1 MRPLRDNG
9 TALVA
14 CPPIGRALSL
24 LVLASFLGGCG
35 NKVDQLVEGMAG
47 KVSGPRALVY
57 EKEAEP
63 LLVQFCY
70 DCHGDDSDKGG
81 ISLDTYA
88 DRSSLLADHATWKQ
102 VRENLVNRKM
112 PPSDKAQPSAA
123 ERKQLIAWIDQGVFK
138 IDPRRPD
145 PGRVTIRRLNRQ
157 EYNNTI
163 RDLVGVD
170 FKPSK
175 DFPEDDSG
183 YGFDNIG
190 DVLTLSPL
198 LLEKYLRA
206 AERIMGKALV
216 TDMPHTGLVK
226 VPADR
231 MSGGL
236 KEEGLRILASEGE
249 ISFKHDFKKPGEYR
263 VIIKAFASQAGPETA
278 KMRLELDGKSRQEFF
293 VRATREKREVYE
305 KKLQVAQGS
314 RKIGV
319 EFLND
324 YYDEKKGDRNLYV
337 EYIAIEGPLG
347 ERLDLTLPASH
358 TRIIFR
364 EPQPGAEG
372 ETAREVIERFVT
384 RAYRRPVTEVELTKL
399 EGFVKMVQAEGGS
412 WHAGIQLALQA
423 VLVSPKFLFRGE
435 LQPAPGNPE
444 AVALISEFDLASRL
458 SYFIWSSMPDET
470 LFRLA
475 EQGQL
480 RKNLGREV
488 RRMLDDPKSRAL
500 AENFAGQWLRVRDIS
515 LVNPDPD
522 LYEDFDD
529 GLRKAM
535 LQETLLFFTSIQRE
549 NRSLL
554 DFLRADYTFVNDR
567 LARHYGLEGVFSP
580 YFQRVPLDVHR
591 RSGVL
596 THASVLTLTSH
607 ATRTSPVNRGVWI
620 LDSILGT
627 PPPPPPPNVPSLE
640 TVKAGR
646 EGEKLSNREMLE
658 LHRGE
663 GSCANCHRRMDPIG
677 FAMEQYDAIGAW
689 RTMADGARIKPS
701 GELETGEKFNGFME
715 LRDILVMDK
724 KDLFIRNVT
733 KKMLTYALG
742 RGLEMYDESAVEHIT
757 TKLAERDYRFADL
770 VYGIVQSV
778 PFQKRRGDR
787 PTQAVAS
794 LENPG
799 SSE

>member
-1 MRPLRDNG
+1 
-9 TALVA
+9 
-14 CPPIGRALSL
+14 
-24 LVLASFLGGCG
+24 
-35 NKVDQLVEGMAG
+35 
-47 KVSGPRALVY
+47 
-57 EKEAEP
+57 
-63 LLVQFCY
+63 
-70 DCHGDDSDKGG
+70 
-81 ISLDTYA
+81 
-88 DRSSLLADHATWKQ
+88 
-102 VRENLVNRKM
+102 
-112 PPSDKAQPSAA
+112 
-123 ERKQLIAWIDQGVFK
+123 
-138 IDPRRPD
+138 
-145 PGRVTIRRLNRQ
+145 
-157 EYNNTI
+157 
-163 RDLVGVD
+163 
-170 FKPSK
+170 
-175 DFPEDDSG
+175 
-183 YGFDNIG
+183 
-190 DVLTLSPL
+190 
-198 LLEKYLRA
+198 
-206 AERIMGKALV
+206 
-216 TDMPHTGLVK
+216 
-226 VPADR
+226 
-231 MSGGL
+231 
-236 KEEGLRILASEGE
+236 
-249 ISFKHDFKKPGEYR
+249 
-263 VIIKAFASQAGPETA
+263 
-278 KMRLELDGKSRQEFF
+278 
-293 VRATREKREVYE
+293 
-305 KKLQVAQGS
+305 
-314 RKIGV
+314 
-319 EFLND
+319 
-324 YYDEKKGDRNLYV
+324 
-337 EYIAIEGPLG
+337 
-347 ERLDLTLPASH
+347 
-358 TRIIFR
+358 
-364 EPQPGAEG
+364 
-372 ETAREVIERFVT
+372 
-384 RAYRRPVTEVELTKL
+384 LTKL

-627 PPPPPPPNVPSLE
+627 PPPPPPNVPSLE